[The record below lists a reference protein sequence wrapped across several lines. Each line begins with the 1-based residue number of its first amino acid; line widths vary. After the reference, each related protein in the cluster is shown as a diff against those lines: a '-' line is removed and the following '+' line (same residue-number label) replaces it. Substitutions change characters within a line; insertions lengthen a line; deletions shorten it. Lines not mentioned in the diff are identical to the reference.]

1 MGEDG
6 AREAMYRKLF
16 AVQMPQTLDKD
27 LVVAWHSRSRHK
39 RLGRNRSVGSF
50 IEIEQDVVE
59 ERELVVQGH
68 GSVANVL
75 VQLSQRS
82 IGFGRVG
89 FCCKDLSEGCD

>member
-1 MGEDG
+1 
-6 AREAMYRKLF
+6 MYRKLF
-16 AVQMPQTLDKD
+16 AVQMPQALDED

-39 RLGRNRSVGSF
+39 RLRRHRSVGSF

-59 ERELVVQGH
+59 ERKLVVQGH

-82 IGFGRVG
+82 IGLGRVG
-89 FCCKDLSEGCD
+89 FCYKDLSENFD